1 MHTTSRTQASLLA
14 LCFGN
19 FIIGTG
25 TLIVPGML
33 PQLAEGLGV
42 SVPHAGLLV
51 TAFAATVC
59 VGAPL
64 LAWLTSRVDR
74 RALLVAMQ
82 LLFFA
87 GHATAA
93 LISDFAPM
101 VLVRMITSIGA
112 ALFTAQAAATAALIV
127 APEKRGRAIA
137 FVFLGW
143 SVASVAG
150 MPIGAYVGAILGWRA
165 GFALV
170 SAGALAGAVLVW
182 LFVPAGLRVQP
193 VNAAMWR
200 SIVANRAL
208 LANVGVTALSAG
220 AGFTLLSYFVPAART
235 FLGASPG
242 LVSLLLLGF
251 GLAGVTGNV
260 LAVRYMDRLGPARV
274 VLLSLLFGLAGHLLW
289 PWTAGNT
296 ALMALVM
303 LTWGIGVFASN
314 SAQQARAVALA
325 PAAAPVSVALN
336 SSAIYLGQAIGP
348 AAGGLLIANVPGAQG
363 YAMLAA
369 ISIPLLVAAIGL
381 SQFASLRMRPHP
393 RSAHVQGRPA

>member
-1 MHTTSRTQASLLA
+1 MHTASKAQASLLA

-33 PQLAEGLGV
+33 PQLAEGLSV

-64 LAWLTSRVDR
+64 LAGLTSRVDR
-74 RALLVAMQ
+74 RGLLVAMQ
-82 LLFFA
+82 LLFFI
-87 GHATAA
+87 GHAIAA

-137 FVFLGW
+137 LVFLGW

-150 MPIGAYVGAILGWRA
+150 MPIGAYVGAMLGWRA

-182 LFVPAGLRVQP
+182 FFVPAGLRVQP

-200 SIVANRAL
+200 AILANRAL

-235 FLGASPG
+235 FLGASPE

-251 GLAGVTGNV
+251 GIAGVTGNV

-274 VLLSLLFGLAGHLLW
+274 VLVSLLFGLAGHLLW
-289 PWTAGNT
+289 PWTVGNT
-296 ALMALVM
+296 ALMAFVM

-348 AAGGLLIANVPGAQG
+348 AAGGLLIAYVPGADG

-369 ISIPLLVAAIGL
+369 ISIPLILAAIGL
-381 SQFASLRMRPHP
+381 SQLASLRMRPHS